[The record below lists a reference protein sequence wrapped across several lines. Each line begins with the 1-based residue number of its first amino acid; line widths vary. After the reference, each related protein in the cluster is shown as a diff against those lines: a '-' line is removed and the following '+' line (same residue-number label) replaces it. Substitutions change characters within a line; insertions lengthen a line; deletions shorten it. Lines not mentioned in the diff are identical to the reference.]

1 MARNNPISKAVYKR
15 HIRLFRYLND
25 TWIFTKL
32 MRPELKIRAETLAA
46 SKSKAKRRYTVPKKG
61 KTVESRRR
69 DSDIAQIYQ
78 AQFDRGIFET
88 NIVAMVSRVEAFI
101 QECLVVVICHH
112 PKKLSIIGD
121 KAGIP
126 LDLFLEHEGRDE
138 LLERYVALR
147 CEGLMFG
154 KPVEYLDKVEKVLSI
169 QIDDD
174 LKKDYIEIK
183 ASRDIIV
190 HNLGEI
196 NRLYVD
202 KAGEKARGSAGDEL
216 VVNGA
221 YFRHVLITAKTLS
234 GAIQRQV
241 EKAYK

>member
-1 MARNNPISKAVYKR
+1 MARKNPVSVAVYKR

-25 TWIFTKL
+25 TWILTGL
-32 MRPELKIRAETLAA
+32 MRPELKRRAETLAA
-46 SKSKAKRRYTVPKKG
+46 STSKVKRRYTVPKKG
-61 KTVESRRR
+61 RIVESRRR

-78 AQFDRGIFET
+78 SQFDRGIFET

-101 QECLVVVICHH
+101 QECLVIVICHH
-112 PKKLSIIGD
+112 PKKLSIIAD
-121 KAGIP
+121 KSGIP
-126 LDLFLEHEGRDE
+126 LDLFLEHESRDD

-154 KPVEYLDKVEKVLSI
+154 KPAEYLDKVERILSI

-202 KAGEKARGSAGDEL
+202 KAGEKARGAVGDEL
-216 VVNGA
+216 VVNRT
-221 YFRHVLITAKTLS
+221 YFRHVLVTAKTLS
-234 GAIQRQV
+234 GAIQREV
-241 EKAYK
+241 EKAYQ